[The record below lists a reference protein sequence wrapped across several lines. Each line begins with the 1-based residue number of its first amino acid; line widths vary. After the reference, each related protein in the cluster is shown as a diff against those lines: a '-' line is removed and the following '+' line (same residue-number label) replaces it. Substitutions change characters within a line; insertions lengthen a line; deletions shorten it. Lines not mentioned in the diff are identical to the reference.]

1 MKQPQV
7 TVGILSRETIRFRLD
22 GVFSGGDMSVVTG
35 SQEVRVSDSGLFIIW
50 NERSYASLDFEPAS
64 YDGNTFEI
72 QGVTIGVDFHWE
84 RKENQRFKGGLRLVI
99 SDGKITAINMIGV
112 EDYLVSVISS
122 EMKSTSSLPLLRA
135 HAVIS
140 RSWLL
145 TQMQSRNERITKK
158 YRVGGK
164 VSRDGEIIRWWDHED
179 HKDFDVCAD
188 DHCQRYQG
196 ISRIDSHVAAGAV
209 RDTSGQVLI
218 HEGKLCDTRFSK
230 CCGGVFERFESC
242 WEDIS
247 HPYLAPRRD
256 NAEANC
262 YPNLTTEENAMEW
275 IMSRPTS
282 FCSTTDGRILTQIL
296 NNYDLERRDFYR
308 WTEEIS
314 QDRLMELLK
323 KRSDISVG
331 KVLDMQPLERGS
343 SGRIIRMRVVGTK
356 GEVVIGKELM
366 IRRSLSESHLLSS
379 AFIVERHYV
388 GDDDIPSSFTL
399 HGAGWGH
406 GVGLCQIGAAVMGE
420 RGYGYEEIL
429 SHYYPGAK
437 LRQLY

>member
-164 VSRDGEIIRWWDHED
+164 VSRDGE
-179 HKDFDVCAD
+179 
-188 DHCQRYQG
+188 
-196 ISRIDSHVAAGAV
+196 
-209 RDTSGQVLI
+209 
-218 HEGKLCDTRFSK
+218 
-230 CCGGVFERFESC
+230 
-242 WEDIS
+242 
-247 HPYLAPRRD
+247 
-256 NAEANC
+256 
-262 YPNLTTEENAMEW
+262 
-275 IMSRPTS
+275 
-282 FCSTTDGRILTQIL
+282 
-296 NNYDLERRDFYR
+296 
-308 WTEEIS
+308 
-314 QDRLMELLK
+314 
-323 KRSDISVG
+323 
-331 KVLDMQPLERGS
+331 
-343 SGRIIRMRVVGTK
+343 
-356 GEVVIGKELM
+356 
-366 IRRSLSESHLLSS
+366 LLS
-379 AFIVERHYV
+379 
-388 GDDDIPSSFTL
+388 
-399 HGAGWGH
+399 
-406 GVGLCQIGAAVMGE
+406 
-420 RGYGYEEIL
+420 
-429 SHYYPGAK
+429 
-437 LRQLY
+437 